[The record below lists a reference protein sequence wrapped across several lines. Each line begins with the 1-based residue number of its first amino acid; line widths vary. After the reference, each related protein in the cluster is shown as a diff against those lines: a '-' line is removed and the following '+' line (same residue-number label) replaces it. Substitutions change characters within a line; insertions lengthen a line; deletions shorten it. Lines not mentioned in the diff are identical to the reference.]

1 MPIGCNKMSESIISY
16 IVINVKRGT
25 EHTVAEKIRAMKS
38 VTEAIVTY
46 GIWDIVARIEGK
58 NLNHL
63 NKIVTDIRLIPEI
76 EKTSTL
82 IGS

>member
-1 MPIGCNKMSESIISY
+1 MPIGCNKMSESVISY
-16 IVINVKRGT
+16 VVINVKRGT
-25 EHTVAEKIRAMKS
+25 EHKVAEKIRTMKS

-46 GIWDIVARIEGK
+46 GIWDIVARIEGE

-63 NKIVTDIRLIPEI
+63 NKIVTNIRLIPEI